1 MDRQNNNWKE
11 EFKTSEFGDIFSV
24 CRKILLLLGIK
35 KDTDL
40 KNDVTKVIFT
50 KITIRSK
57 YRFKT
62 TENKKSVLLAN
73 SHYYHHITQ
82 KDDTSW

>member
-35 KDTDL
+35 KDADL
-40 KNDVTKVIFT
+40 KNEAKTVIFT
-50 KITIRSK
+50 KITPRS
-57 YRFKT
+57 R
-62 TENKKSVLLAN
+62 
-73 SHYYHHITQ
+73 
-82 KDDTSW
+82 